1 MQTGHQQ
8 TPPPY
13 PAAGPSTTPRPNA
26 PSPVAHQLAHAHPAP
41 QRSAPPQPQPHNAV
55 PPSNPAPVT
64 ARQVPPRTAQ
74 HTARQA
80 LQHQRVQAPSTQAS
94 PAVAAAPV
102 LPTGAGSAL
111 DRFSDRIGGA
121 SSFRNLLIASLAFL
135 ALFLVLFVVKSVYD
149 RAEYRETATA
159 AFSSEVE
166 SGARTVSRA
175 IGTQTT
181 QMSMALS
188 FSRDPATIVDFAKRS
203 DFVTGVAVLS
213 TGGELLAE
221 TPGAGAGLAPLGV
234 PNLSDGS
241 ISVQSLTNP
250 QTGQTTPVIAMRSQ
264 GLLLLSAL
272 QPGSLVGDTTGN
284 RALVMANGRVI
295 DGPAEAGRTGT
306 ANFYEVGPDR
316 LSAAARASA
325 PELLAGSIGGENV
338 WVGIAPIPNAGG
350 SMVLVDRKPR
360 SLPGY
365 MRQNVML
372 FGLMFLGL
380 AWLIWVL
387 MRQLL
392 TQLDTVRDSLAR
404 DEISSQRYEA
414 AIEGSGGGVWEI
426 DLTHNKAFL
435 SASLARLFGISEQDT
450 IVSLPQYLGLF
461 EASDRDRLYN
471 AIRRAHVSGAFD
483 LDLRLAQLPLFIS
496 CRGRPSVR
504 GSDHAKVIIGMAIDV
519 TEMRGTQARLQ
530 AAEARLFDALAGM
543 NDSFVIWDQL
553 DRLVLWNRKFEDFF
567 GFEPG
572 NLQPGMEYRVVK
584 HYASQMEES
593 VRELEDG
600 TGKEILLKDG
610 RWIRYLETHTA
621 EGGRVSIGTEVTA
634 IRQREAEL
642 ESNRDRLEDTIN
654 VLRASQSRIVELAE
668 SYQQEKIR
676 AEEANQSKS
685 EFLANMSHE
694 LRTPLNA
701 INGFSDIMKKEMF
714 GPLGDPRYKEYVSDI
729 LFSGQHLLSLIND
742 ILDMSKIE
750 AGKMTLN
757 VETITISDMIEQVI
771 RIVRGRAEDN
781 RLSLVYE
788 PVAAQDIEA
797 DPRAVKQVLLN
808 LATNAI
814 KFTPEGGSVTI
825 AVEPKSA
832 GLIVRVTDTG
842 IGISQDD
849 IARLAQPFEQVDS
862 QNARQHEG
870 TGLGL
875 ALSKSLIELH
885 GGNFAITSTL
895 GHGTTVTFTLP
906 NRPVERA
913 EDTRSSGV
921 SSEFSRLAQD
931 IAEVLDKGNAAVARP
946 VVRSQTPA
954 GSPAPAPVVSGEPP
968 MPGQAA

>member
-1 MQTGHQQ
+1 MMRRPGQPAQQ
-8 TPPPY
+8 PPV
-13 PAAGPSTTPRPNA
+13 R
-26 PSPVAHQLAHAHPAP
+26 PVA
-41 QRSAPPQPQPHNAV
+41 
-55 PPSNPAPVT
+55 
-64 ARQVPPRTAQ
+64 
-74 HTARQA
+74 
-80 LQHQRVQAPSTQAS
+80 
-94 PAVAAAPV
+94 AVASAPV
-102 LPTGAGSAL
+102 LPPRGGSAL
-111 DRFSDRIGGA
+111 DRFSDRLGGA
-121 SSFRNLLIASLAFL
+121 TSFRNLLIASLAFL
-135 ALFLVLFVVKSVYD
+135 ALFLALFVVKSIYD
-149 RAEYRETATA
+149 RSQYRETATQ
-159 AFSSEVE
+159 AFSSEVS
-166 SGARTVSRA
+166 SGARTVGRTLD
-175 IGTQTT
+175 TQTT

-188 FSRDPATIVDFAKRS
+188 FSREPATIIDFAKRS
-203 DFVTGVAVLS
+203 DLVTGAVVLS
-213 TGGELLAE
+213 TDGQLLAE
-221 TPGAGAGLAPLGV
+221 TPGAGAGLKPLGV
-234 PNLSDGS
+234 PSIGDGR
-241 ISVQSLTNP
+241 ISVQSLSNP
-250 QTGQTTPVIAMRSQ
+250 QTGRTTPVIAMRSQ
-264 GLLLLSAL
+264 GLILLSAL
-272 QPGSLVGDTTGN
+272 QPGSLVGDMDGD

-295 DGPAEAGRTGT
+295 DGPDAVGRVGT
-306 ANFYEVGPDR
+306 VGYYEVGPDR
-316 LSAAARASA
+316 LAAAARSTT
-325 PELLAGSIGGENV
+325 PELTASTIAGENA

-360 SLPGY
+360 TLPGY
-365 MRQNVML
+365 LRQNVTL

-392 TQLDTVRDSLAR
+392 AQLDTVRESLAR

-435 SASLARLFGISEQDT
+435 SSSLARLFGIAEADT
-450 IVSLPQYLGLF
+450 TISLPQYLGLF
-461 EASDRDRLYN
+461 EATDRDRLYN

-483 LDLRLAQLPLFIS
+483 LDLRLAQLPLSIQ

-504 GSDHAKVIIGMAIDV
+504 GSDQAKVIIGMAIDV

-572 NLQPGMEYRVVK
+572 NLQPGMEWRVVK
-584 HYASQMEES
+584 HYAAQMEDS
-593 VRELEDG
+593 VHELSDG
-600 TGKEILLKDG
+600 TGMEILLKDG

-642 ESNRDRLEDTIN
+642 ESNRDRLEDTIG

-757 VETITISDMIEQVI
+757 VETLTISDIIEQVI

-797 DPRAVKQVLLN
+797 DPRAIKQVLLN

-825 AVEPKSA
+825 SVEPNSA
-832 GLIVRVTDTG
+832 GLILRVTDTG

-862 QNARQHEG
+862 QHARQHEG

-885 GGNFAITSTL
+885 GGNFAISSTL
-895 GHGTTVTFTLP
+895 GQGTTVTFTLP
-906 NRPVERA
+906 NRPVQRA
-913 EDTRSSGV
+913 EETRSSSV
-921 SSEFSRLAQD
+921 DTEFSRLAQD
-931 IAEVLDKGNAAVARP
+931 IAEVLDKGDAAVARP
-946 VVRSQTPA
+946 VSAPKNDSPPQ
-954 GSPAPAPVVSGEPP
+954 PAPTSQPVAAAAPASNPTGIPP

>member
-1 MQTGHQQ
+1 MR
-8 TPPPY
+8 
-13 PAAGPSTTPRPNA
+13 AASPIAHA
-26 PSPVAHQLAHAHPAP
+26 PSV
-41 QRSAPPQPQPHNAV
+41 S
-55 PPSNPAPVT
+55 
-64 ARQVPPRTAQ
+64 
-74 HTARQA
+74 
-80 LQHQRVQAPSTQAS
+80 
-94 PAVAAAPV
+94 AAP
-102 LPTGAGSAL
+102 ANAL
-111 DRFSDRIGGA
+111 DRFSDRIGGVGT
-121 SSFRNLLIASLAFL
+121 FRNLLIASLAFL

-149 RAEYRETATA
+149 RSQYRATA
-159 AFSSEVE
+159 IDAFAAEVQ
-166 SGARTVSRA
+166 SGARTVGRA
-175 IGTQTT
+175 LDTQTT

-188 FSRDPATIVDFAKRS
+188 FSRNPSTIVDFAKRS
-203 DFVTGVAVLS
+203 DLVTGAAVLG
-213 TGGELLAE
+213 TDGTVLAE
-221 TPGAGAGLAPLGV
+221 TPGAGAALAPLGV
-234 PNLSDGS
+234 PKLGDGRTT
-241 ISVQSLTNP
+241 VLSLTNP
-250 QTGQTTPVIAMRSQ
+250 ETGRTTPIIAMRSQ
-264 GLLLLSAL
+264 GLILVSAL
-272 QPGSLVGDTTGN
+272 QPGALTGSLTDGADTD
-284 RALVMANGRVI
+284 RALVMSSGRVI
-295 DGPAEAGRTGT
+295 DGPDALGRTGT
-306 ANFYEVGPDR
+306 YTYFGLGGDR
-316 LSAAARASA
+316 LSAAARSESA
-325 PELLAGSIGGENV
+325 ELVAGTIGGESA
-338 WVGIAPIPNAGG
+338 WVGMAAIPKSNGAL
-350 SMVLVDRKPR
+350 VLVDRKPR
-360 SLPGY
+360 TLPAY
-365 MRQNVML
+365 LKQNVTL

-392 TQLDTVRDSLAR
+392 AQIDTVRESVAR

-414 AIEGSGGGVWEI
+414 AIDGSGGGVWEI
-426 DLTHNKAFL
+426 DLTNNTAFL
-435 SASLARLFGISEQDT
+435 SSSLARLFGLGDT
-450 IVSLPQYLGLF
+450 DTVLSLPQYLGLF
-461 EASDRDRLYN
+461 EPSDRDTLYN

-483 LDLRLAQLPLFIS
+483 LDLRLAQLPLFVS

-504 GSDHAKVIIGMAIDV
+504 GSDQAKVIIGMAIDV

-572 NLQPGMEYRVVK
+572 NLQPGMEFRLVR
-584 HYASQMEES
+584 HYSEQMIETA
-593 VRELEDG
+593 RELQDG
-600 TGKEILLKDG
+600 TGVEMQLKDG
-610 RWIRYLETHTA
+610 RWLRYLDTHTQD
-621 EGGRVSIGTEVTA
+621 GGRVSIGTEVTT

-714 GPLGDPRYKEYVSDI
+714 GPLGDPRYREYVSDI

-757 VETITISDMIEQVI
+757 VEMLTIGDMIEQVI

-797 DPRAVKQVLLN
+797 DSRAVKQVLLN

-814 KFTPEGGSVTI
+814 KFTPEGGTVTI
-825 AVEPKSA
+825 RVEPKSA
-832 GLIVRVTDTG
+832 GLIVHVSDTG
-842 IGISQDD
+842 IGISADD

-862 QNARQHEG
+862 QHARQHEG

-885 GGNFAITSTL
+885 GGNFSISSRL
-895 GHGTTVTFTLP
+895 GEGTTVTFTLP
-906 NRPVERA
+906 NRPIEPTESA
-913 EDTRSSGV
+913 APDGV
-921 SSEFSRLAQD
+921 GTEFTRLAQD
-931 IAEVLDKGNAAVARP
+931 IADVLDKGEAAMGR
-946 VVRSQTPA
+946 
-954 GSPAPAPVVSGEPP
+954 PAPARPTAPAPAQSPTLAQAQAQAHAQSQAHTQSQAQAQV
-968 MPGQAA
+968 PGVPEQAA